1 MKLRK
6 NEGGRFI
13 LCSVADLDGKWHVL
27 SFPKGNGLINGW
39 SLLVEALQALRAM
52 EDKGEYSKPA
62 KSTVQSKTGK
72 DKEGINQN
80 LTSVETKI
88 KERENQDT
96 IWLDISESI
105 SKGNLGLL
113 KNGMVGGWKSHQKV

>member
-1 MKLRK
+1 M
-6 NEGGRFI
+6 
-13 LCSVADLDGKWHVL
+13 L
-27 SFPKGNGLINGW
+27 SFPEGNGLINGW
-39 SLLVEALQALRAM
+39 SLLVEALQALRTM

-88 KERENQDT
+88 QERENQDT